1 MSSRDRILDGAA
13 EVMRRRGLANST
25 TKEIAR
31 AAGLSEA
38 MLYKIFQ
45 DKVDIFLAVL
55 TERLPQVALVSEGPQ
70 TQVGADLPA
79 SIRRLAAE
87 LVSFYRESFPIA
99 ASVFSDPELLARHR
113 EQLRARATGPQ
124 VTVEAVTAYLSA
136 LQEAGRIWQ
145 AARPET
151 VAELLVGACLHRA
164 FLISFTDEPA
174 TATDIAR
181 FAEELSDAVEPLLTG
196 DEFGRARGS
205 VPVSKS
211 MPEGAHR
218 WPE

>member
-13 EVMRRRGLANST
+13 EVMRRRGLAGST

-38 MLYKIFQ
+38 MLYKLFQ

-55 TERLPQVALVSEGPQ
+55 TERLPQVAVVSEGPD
-70 TQVGADLPA
+70 TQVGADLRA
-79 SIRRLAAE
+79 GIRRLASE

-113 EQLRARATGPQ
+113 EQLRERATGPQ
-124 VTVEAVTAYLSA
+124 VTVEAVTDYLSA
-136 LQEAGRIWQ
+136 EQEAGRISP
-145 AARPET
+145 AAHPGT

-164 FLISFTDEPA
+164 FLISFAGEP
-174 TATDIAR
+174 TTIEDIER
-181 FAEELSDAVEPLLTG
+181 FAAELSDTVQPLLAV
-196 DEFGRARGS
+196 R
-205 VPVSKS
+205 
-211 MPEGAHR
+211 
-218 WPE
+218 